1 MYNTAII
8 GAGQLGSRH
17 LQGLKTSSLPMEI
30 WVIDNNNESL
40 KIAEDRYNAVEAV
53 SSKSAH
59 FINDIHGLPT
69 ELDFVVVAT
78 GSKPRAAIVKSLL
91 SHSTVKNLILEKVLF
106 PKLSEYD
113 EIGNLLKSKGVK
125 CWVNC
130 PRRMFG
136 YFQDVKGMLDLS
148 KPITMKNDGKDW
160 GLCCNAMHMIDIFL
174 YLTGEDAYA
183 LDTTRLIPEVIE
195 SKRNGYIEINGVLEA
210 TTPKGSKLTL
220 VCSPD
225 FEGEA
230 KLAIENNGKN
240 IVIYEGKGTM
250 YVNEYSYSFHLPYQ
264 SEMTGLLADMILKTG
279 FCPLTTY
286 EKSAAYH
293 KTFIKAILDYYNKV
307 QGTHSDLCP
316 IT

>member
-30 WVIDNNNESL
+30 WVIDNNNDSL
-40 KIAEDRYNAVEAV
+40 RIAEERYNDIEAV

-59 FINDIHGLPT
+59 FINDIRELPK

-113 EIGNLLKSKGVK
+113 EIGNMLKSKGVK

-136 YFQDVKGMLDLS
+136 YFQDVKNMLDVS
-148 KPITMKNDGKDW
+148 QKVTMINEGKDW
-160 GLCCNAMHMIDIFL
+160 GLCCNAMHMIDIFM
-174 YLTGEDAYA
+174 YITGEEQFIMNTSD
-183 LDTTRLIPEVIE
+183 LIPVILD
-195 SKRNGYIEINGVLEA
+195 SKRPGYIEINGSLSIK
-210 TTPKGSKLTL
+210 TPNDHLLKL
-220 VCSPD
+220 VCLPNYI
-225 FEGEA
+225 GTGIN
-230 KLAIENNGKN
+230 KITNGKLSISIEESKGMMSVMENKYN
-240 IVIYEGKGTM
+240 IHM
-250 YVNEYSYSFHLPYQ
+250 PYQ
-264 SEMTGLLADMILKTG
+264 SEMTGLLADMVLKTG

>member
-40 KIAEDRYNAVEAV
+40 KIAEERYNAVEAV

-59 FINDIHGLPT
+59 FINDICELPK
-69 ELDFVVVAT
+69 ELDFAVVAT

-106 PKLSEYD
+106 PKISEYD

-148 KPITMKNDGKDW
+148 MPVTMVNDGKDW
-160 GLCCNAMHMIDIFL
+160 GLCCNAMHMIDIFM
-174 YLTGEDAYA
+174 YLTGEDEYT

-210 TTPKGSKLTL
+210 TTPKGNKLIL
-220 VCSPD
+220 VCTPNFD
-225 FEGEA
+225 GEA
-230 KLAIENNGKN
+230 KLSIENGKKN
-240 IVIYEGKGTM
+240 IIIYEGKGAM

-264 SEMTGLLADMILKTG
+264 SEMTGLLADIILKTG
-279 FCPLTTY
+279 FCPLSTY

-293 KTFIKAILDYYNKV
+293 KTFIKGILTAYNKI
-307 QGTHSDLCP
+307 TKMECDMLP